1 MEEYFAVTKIE
12 NDSDEFIFRGV
23 KVDKKGKQS
32 LRTDETPISYT
43 TVREDVLY
51 VLKSIGLD
59 EKNYGLHCL
68 RSGGASAAANL
79 GVNDRL
85 IQKHGR
91 WKSVLVK
98 NKYISEN
105 LNSLLFV
112 SQNLGL

>member
-32 LRTDETPISYT
+32 LLISCT